1 MKNSINNKI
10 IIINITLLLIF
21 SVSILILLY
30 FNFQFTKENSLKE
43 AQNKAESVANFINSD
58 IDRIIFGVESVLVGI
73 NDVLDNQ
80 INRTPFNEK
89 TKELLYS
96 HQKNHILDLL
106 VVNKE
111 GKIINWSEESNNPPN
126 ILDRK
131 YTSFHLN
138 KKDKSSE
145 IFIGNPLISKVHK
158 DKWFFAISKAFY
170 KGNDLDKILV
180 AIIDIDFFS
189 KRYLKNKLDPNSSIF
204 VGSNSGFLYTR
215 IPNHKK
221 HLGKYVKSMHT
232 FAKQDLDKE
241 SFFIKSP
248 LDGKE
253 RFIVIVKSNN
263 YPIVSGNTILKEEIF
278 SKWERNKILSS
289 IIVIVI
295 VLGIVFLVIVLS
307 KNQQALNK
315 LSNTDYLTD
324 VYNRRYFM
332 SLAYEE
338 YEKSQRLNT
347 NLAFIMIDIDNFKQ
361 INDTYGHLEGDKVIK
376 KLTRAIKKN
385 IREIDA
391 VGRYGGEEFIVMIL
405 GSTVEEANDVSNR
418 IKNYIEKNNKR
429 IVFTSSFGIT
439 NRKIEDKNLE
449 DIIDRSDKALYKSKE
464 AGKDRITIL

>member
-1 MKNSINNKI
+1 M
-10 IIINITLLLIF
+10 
-21 SVSILILLY
+21 
-30 FNFQFTKENSLKE
+30 
-43 AQNKAESVANFINSD
+43 
-58 IDRIIFGVESVLVGI
+58 
-73 NDVLDNQ
+73 
-80 INRTPFNEK
+80 
-89 TKELLYS
+89 
-96 HQKNHILDLL
+96 
-106 VVNKE
+106 
-111 GKIINWSEESNNPPN
+111 
-126 ILDRK
+126 
-131 YTSFHLN
+131 
-138 KKDKSSE
+138 
-145 IFIGNPLISKVHK
+145 
-158 DKWFFAISKAFY
+158 
-170 KGNDLDKILV
+170 
-180 AIIDIDFFS
+180 
-189 KRYLKNKLDPNSSIF
+189 
-204 VGSNSGFLYTR
+204 GSNSGFLYTR

-221 HLGKYVKSMHT
+221 YLGKYVKSMHT